1 MQKIITIC
9 LLLLCA
15 LTATAQRVEKVHGIY
30 SYTVGDNEAFTFAE
44 MKQRCILRAQ
54 NEAIKEKFNENISAR
69 TNMVDANINGEAIS
83 QFVEEIDVN
92 AAAEWLG
99 DTQAPEISVKYEG
112 NVLTFTAEVW
122 GEAREIVQ
130 QAVDFDWK
138 ILCGGTT
145 DSYQSNKFNNRDRVF
160 IKFKSPI
167 PGYLAIYV
175 LDSTNKEAS
184 CWLPYRSNTS
194 GYFPVAAGKEYVL
207 FDKAVDPYAS
217 PYRMVT
223 SKPIE
228 MDKVV
233 LIFSPNAFTKCNDN
247 VGDYKHANSL
257 SIADFKKW
265 LRKARKNDKDMVV
278 DQTQWITI
286 VNDKAKNNN

>member
-1 MQKIITIC
+1 
-9 LLLLCA
+9 
-15 LTATAQRVEKVHGIY
+15 
-30 SYTVGDNEAFTFAE
+30 
-44 MKQRCILRAQ
+44 
-54 NEAIKEKFNENISAR
+54 
-69 TNMVDANINGEAIS
+69 MVDANINGEAIS

-99 DTQAPEISVKYEG
+99 DTQTPEISVKYEG

-130 QAVDFDWK
+130 QSIDFDWK

-194 GYFPVAAGKEYVL
+194 GYFPVVAGKEYVL

-228 MDKVV
+228 MDKVCS
-233 LIFSPNAFTKCNDN
+233 FSRPMPLQSAMTMWVTTSTQTRLALLTLKNGCSRQERTTKTWWLT
-247 VGDYKHANSL
+247 KHNGSRL
-257 SIADFKKW
+257 SMTKQK
-265 LRKARKNDKDMVV
+265 
-278 DQTQWITI
+278 TITKI
-286 VNDKAKNNN
+286 L